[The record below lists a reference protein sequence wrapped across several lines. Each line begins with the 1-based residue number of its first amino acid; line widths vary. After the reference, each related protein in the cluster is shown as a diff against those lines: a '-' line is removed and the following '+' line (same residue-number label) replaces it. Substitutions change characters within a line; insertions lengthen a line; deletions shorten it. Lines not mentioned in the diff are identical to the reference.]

1 MIRKIKRLISL
12 NQKVTDSEFREF
24 CEYLDFSGLGSD
36 IGIAEFSAMENIN
49 LMQKLAKDK
58 NQLNILGEFLK

>member
-24 CEYLDFSGLGSD
+24 CSKMFLNGQYGSGID
-36 IGIAEFSAMENIN
+36 EFSANYN
-49 LMQKLAKDK
+49 ATLLQRLAKDK